1 LGFDETSGSTVLD
14 SSGFS
19 NDGTLS
25 GATRVS
31 TGKHGKAMRFDGS
44 NDIVT
49 VADSSSLDLTSGMTL
64 EAWVR
69 PTALSTYR
77 PVIVKTRGSSSF
89 SYMLYAHDESKRP
102 SGWIR
107 TTADRTTNSTAALPI
122 STWSHIA
129 ATYDGATMRFYVNG
143 VLKRSKAYTGALAVG
158 NGALRIGG
166 AGVWSEWFKGDLDDI
181 RIWNK
186 PLTASQITAD
196 MSVDAKGATATASRK
211 HRKVRGKHRKVRA
224 RSARR

>member
-1 LGFDETSGSTVLD
+1 VASFGFDEESGSTARD
-14 SSGFS
+14 SSGFANHGS
-19 NDGTLS
+19 IS

-31 TGKHGKAMRFDGS
+31 GGKHGKAMRFDGS

-49 VADSSSLDLTSGMTL
+49 VADSASLDLKTGMTL

-89 SYMLYAHDESKRP
+89 SYMLYAHDETKRP

-107 TTADRTTNSTAALPI
+107 TSADRTTNSTAALPT

-129 ATYDGATMRFYVNG
+129 VTYDGASLRFFVNG
-143 VLKRSKAYTGALAVG
+143 VQNRSKAFTGSLAVG
-158 NGALRIGG
+158 TGSLRIGG

-186 PLTASQITAD
+186 PLSASQITTE
-196 MSVDAKGATATASRK
+196 MTVDAKGGAMASAK
-211 HRKVRGKHRKVRA
+211 K
-224 RSARR
+224 ARR

>member
-1 LGFDETSGSTVLD
+1 VASFGFDEASGSTARD
-14 SSGFS
+14 SSGFANNGS
-19 NDGTLS
+19 IS

-31 TGKHGKAMRFDGS
+31 AGKHGKAMRFDGS

-49 VADSSSLDLTSGMTL
+49 VADSASLDLVTGMTL

-89 SYMLYAHDESKRP
+89 SYMLYAHDETKRP
-102 SGWIR
+102 SGWVR
-107 TTADRTTNSTAALPI
+107 TTVDRSTNSTAALPT
-122 STWSHIA
+122 SAWSHIA
-129 ATYDGATMRFYVNG
+129 VTYDGATLRFFVNG
-143 VLKRSKAYTGALAVG
+143 VQKRSKAYTGALAVG
-158 NGALRIGG
+158 TGSLRIGG

-186 PLTASQITAD
+186 PLSASQLTAE
-196 MSVDAKGATATASRK
+196 MKVDAQGGATAAAKRTKR
-211 HRKVRGKHRKVRA
+211 
-224 RSARR
+224 